1 MGGRAQQFQ
10 PATYT
15 ENITEGE
22 QADEVAQ
29 YSKLLGSIKSDNRTD
44 TQQPILQATNE
55 DLDQSVIICSPVS
68 TSQIQPGCRTTKVT
82 ENKSILHNLEE
93 YLANSNIQEV
103 DGPNKSIV
111 GILKNQYLSP
121 KSQNQTLTT
130 IRSISQSKST
140 KMTDYPKTRS
150 QSVSKSRSTH
160 NRSATRNIG
169 LSKVYTQTC
178 FSRKKSMP
186 SQHVTDFMD
195 KLIDVSKATESMVTM
210 KSKSIK
216 KE

>member
-1 MGGRAQQFQ
+1 MM
-10 PATYT
+10 
-15 ENITEGE
+15 
-22 QADEVAQ
+22 
-29 YSKLLGSIKSDNRTD
+29 S
-44 TQQPILQATNE
+44 
-55 DLDQSVIICSPVS
+55 SPVS
-68 TSQIQPGCRTTKVT
+68 IQTGCQTTKVM
-82 ENKSILHNLEE
+82 NDKSILQNLEE
-93 YLANSNIQEV
+93 YLANTKIQEK
-103 DGPNKSIV
+103 DGPDRSIV

-121 KSQNQTLTT
+121 KSQNQTATT

-140 KMTDYPKTRS
+140 KMTDYTKTRS

-186 SQHVTDFMD
+186 AQNVTDFMD
-195 KLIDVSKATESMVTM
+195 KLIDVTKQAATESILTM